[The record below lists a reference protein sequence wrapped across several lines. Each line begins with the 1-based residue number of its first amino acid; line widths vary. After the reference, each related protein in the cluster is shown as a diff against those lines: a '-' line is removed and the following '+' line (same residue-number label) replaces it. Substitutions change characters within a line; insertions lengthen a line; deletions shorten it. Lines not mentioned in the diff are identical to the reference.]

1 MDYGMTQNN
10 LGTAYG
16 TLAQVEDKAAN
27 CRKAIAAFE
36 AALAI
41 YTPEEFPELYRRVS
55 KNLEIARRFC
65 QG

>member
-1 MDYGMTQNN
+1 MDYAMTQNN

-16 TLAQVEDKAAN
+16 TLAEVEAKTTN
-27 CRKAIAAFE
+27 CQKAIAAFE
-36 AALAI
+36 ESLEI

-55 KNLEIARRFC
+55 KNLEIALRFC